1 MSRPQITAIAAMSAD
16 GKITDWRNSPARFAS
31 EMDKAHLEAQ
41 IAKVDAV
48 IFGANTLR
56 AYGTSLPIR
65 DPQLL
70 LERER
75 ANKPSQ
81 PIHIVCSGSGDLSPD
96 FAFFRQPLPRWLL
109 TTPEG
114 AMLWQNCAGFEAILY
129 LDGTGNWSSFLQ
141 ELGDRGVQK
150 LAILGGGQ
158 LMASFAEQHLI
169 DELWLTVCPILLGGT
184 TAATPLGGTGF
195 LQEDGIRLDLL
206 EYGAIASELFLHYQ
220 VVH

>member
-1 MSRPQITAIAAMSAD
+1 MSAD

-31 EMDKAHLEAQ
+31 EMDRAHLEGQ

-56 AYGTSLPIR
+56 AYGTSLSIR

-70 LERER
+70 TERKMD
-75 ANKPSQ
+75 NKPPQ
-81 PIHIVCSGSGDLSPD
+81 PIHIVCSGSGELSPD
-96 FAFFRQPLPRWLL
+96 LNFFRQPLPRWLL

-114 AMLWQNCAGFEAILY
+114 AMGWQGCEGFEDILY
-129 LDGTGNWSSFLQ
+129 LDGGGDWSFFLQ
-141 ELGDRGVQK
+141 ELTGRGVQK
-150 LAILGGGQ
+150 LALLGGGQ

-169 DELWLTVCPILLGGT
+169 DELWLTVCPILLGGVKT
-184 TAATPLGGTGF
+184 ATPMGGTGF
-195 LQEDGIRLDLL
+195 LQENGIQLDLL
-206 EYGAIASELFLHYQ
+206 EYGAIASELFLHYR